1 MNLVD
6 DVDLVLPDLRW
17 NPHLFH
23 QTADVIHRVVGSS
36 VQLVNVERGV
46 VVEGTARLAFV
57 AGLKVLGGVEA
68 VDGLGHDTG
77 TGGLAHAT
85 RTAKQEGLCQSVV
98 ADGIL
103 QGVGDGALTHDGVEG
118 HRPVFSCGYDK
129 IFHIGK
135 LWFQTDKG
143 TTFRCYFR
151 EVATFI
157 RFFAFCIENRPIFV
171 PMKMLVLV
179 PKVTGRVMY
188 VFDLVLEQLLGIEY
202 DLTTDFEQFNTFEG
216 SKLHYGM
223 QRLGDEPFV
232 KAVDILFERHI
243 HEQSFRTVEFEG
255 TMAPY
260 AVYGQGNLLPF
271 DVFAASFFLVSRY
284 EEYLS
289 QVRDQY
295 GRFRAEST
303 WMFENGMMQKP
314 LVNIWALALGNKL
327 KAIYPNLKLKQL
339 KFTFVPTYDV
349 DAAWAYKCK
358 GLYRTLGGFVKDL
371 TSGDRERIRERHQVL
386 RGKRKDPFDSFDF
399 QFELQKEFKLKPI
412 YFILCGDYDT
422 NDKNISIRKPAFQ
435 ALIKRLGDYAD
446 VGIHP
451 SFSSYLDVDKLRME
465 IDSLSEVLH
474 RPLTKSRQHFL
485 RMNLPRSYQKL
496 IELDISDDY
505 TMGFASQAGF
515 RAGIADTFRFYDL
528 ENDMVTNLR
537 VHPFALMDGTM
548 RDYLNLDV
556 EASFAL
562 ATQLVDGVKAVGG
575 TFIYLTHNE
584 TLGGEKRWVGW
595 PEMYR
600 QLLEYITKA
609 PEP

>member
-1 MNLVD
+1 
-6 DVDLVLPDLRW
+6 
-17 NPHLFH
+17 
-23 QTADVIHRVVGSS
+23 
-36 VQLVNVERGV
+36 
-46 VVEGTARLAFV
+46 
-57 AGLKVLGGVEA
+57 
-68 VDGLGHDTG
+68 
-77 TGGLAHAT
+77 
-85 RTAKQEGLCQSVV
+85 
-98 ADGIL
+98 
-103 QGVGDGALTHDGVEG
+103 
-118 HRPVFSCGYDK
+118 
-129 IFHIGK
+129 
-135 LWFQTDKG
+135 
-143 TTFRCYFR
+143 
-151 EVATFI
+151 
-157 RFFAFCIENRPIFV
+157 
-171 PMKMLVLV
+171 MKMLVLV

-202 DLTTDFEQFNTFEG
+202 DLTTDVEQFLAFDG
-216 SKLHYGM
+216 PKLHYDS
-223 QRLGDEPFV
+223 QRISDEPFV
-232 KAVDILFERHI
+232 KAVDLLFERHI

-255 TMAPY
+255 TVAPY
-260 AVYGQGNLLPF
+260 AVFGQGNLLPF

-289 QVRDQY
+289 QVHDQY

-303 WMFENGMMQKP
+303 WMFENGMLQKP
-314 LVNIWALALGNKL
+314 LVNIWALALGSRL
-327 KAIYPNLKLKQL
+327 KSIYPKLVVKQP
-339 KFTFVPTYDV
+339 KFAFVPTYDV
-349 DAAWAYKCK
+349 DAAWSYKCK
-358 GLYRTLGGFVKDL
+358 GLYRTLGGFLKDL
-371 TSGDRERIRERHQVL
+371 ASGNRERIRERHQVL

-435 ALIKRLGDYAD
+435 TLIKRLGDYAD

-451 SFSSYLDVDKLRME
+451 SFSSYLNVNKLRKEM
-465 IDSLSEVLH
+465 DSLSEVLH

-537 VHPFALMDGTM
+537 VHPFTLMDGTM

-562 ATQLVDGVKAVGG
+562 AKQLVDEVKAVGG

-600 QLLEYITKA
+600 QLLEYITKVH
-609 PEP
+609 EPAVAERGRSVEGPV